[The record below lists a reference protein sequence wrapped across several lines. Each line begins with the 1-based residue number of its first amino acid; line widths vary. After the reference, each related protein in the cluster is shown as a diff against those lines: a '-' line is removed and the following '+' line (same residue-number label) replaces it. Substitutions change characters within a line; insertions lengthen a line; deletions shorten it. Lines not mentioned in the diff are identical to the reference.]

1 MTITEKIGQR
11 LVIGLPGPEMDPAF
25 IRLVK
30 EYKIGN
36 VILFQRNC
44 ESSAQLARLCRDIQE
59 LVRRETGHG
68 AFITIDQEGGSV
80 TRLPYEAVNVPG
92 SMALAATG
100 DPENTY
106 RAARLTAAELRSYG
120 INFNLAPVADIN
132 NNPDNPIIGV
142 RSYGDT
148 AEQVERYAAAA
159 LRGYLDGGVLAS
171 AKHFPGHGDT
181 DMDSHLSL
189 PCIDKS
195 LEELEKLELR
205 PFKALIDAGC
215 PAVMTTHILFPQLE
229 TDNVPATMSR
239 RIITGILKERL
250 GFRGLIISDC
260 VEMQAIGVYYGSA
273 KGAAAAMA
281 AGVDLVFV
289 SHTAEV
295 QEEAARTCRAAAESG
310 QISVEELDASVEK
323 ILRYKE
329 QYCTA
334 PTGTPEQPDPLA
346 EAAALRLSTIT
357 LTQGTIPALGG
368 DPFFCG
374 CADYQAGLVSNREL
388 EKPSFGEAM
397 SAKLGGTALVTGQD
411 PDAEEICAAVD
422 AARGRSSIFVGT
434 YNGHL
439 YPGQMALVKAL
450 GELNIPMAVVALR
463 NPYDLR
469 DIPAHAAGIA
479 AWDYSYL
486 TLDTLIPVIS
496 GKVTPQGR
504 LPIALERRN

>member
-44 ESSAQLARLCRDIQE
+44 ESSAQLAKLCQDIQDLIRE
-59 LVRRETGHG
+59 ETGHG

-92 SMALAATG
+92 AMALAATG
-100 DPENTY
+100 DPENAR
-106 RAARLTAAELRSYG
+106 RAARLTAEELRAFG
-120 INFNLAPVADIN
+120 INFNLAPVADVN
-132 NNPDNPIIGV
+132 NNPANPIIGV

-148 AEQVERYAAAA
+148 AEQAA
-159 LRGYLDGGVLAS
+159 LYTTAALKGYLEGGVLAS

-181 DMDSHLSL
+181 AMDSHLSL

-195 LEELEKLELR
+195 LEELEQLELR

-229 TDNVPATMSR
+229 PDNVPATMSR

-250 GFRGLIISDC
+250 GFQGLVISDC

-273 KGAAAAMA
+273 RGAAAAMA

-295 QEEAARTCRAAAESG
+295 QEEAAQVCRAAVESG
-310 QISVEELDASVEK
+310 QVSMEELDASVEK

-329 QYCTA
+329 QYCTGPA
-334 PTGTPEQPDPLA
+334 GSPERPEALA
-346 EAAALRLSTIT
+346 EAAALRRSTIT
-357 LTQGTIPALGG
+357 LTQGTIPALGNH
-368 DPFFCG
+368 PFFCG
-374 CADYQAGLVSNREL
+374 CADYQAGLVSNRES
-388 EKPSFGEAM
+388 EKPAFPEAM
-397 SAKLGGTALVTGQD
+397 SAKLGGTALVTSQD
-411 PDAEEICAAVD
+411 PTAEEIQKAVD
-422 AARGRSSIFVGT
+422 AAKGHSSIFAGT
-434 YNGHL
+434 FNGHL
-439 YPGQMALVKAL
+439 YPGQLALVKAL
-450 GELNIPMAVVALR
+450 GGLNIPMAVIALR

-469 DIPAHAAGIA
+469 DLPAHAAGVA

-486 TLDTLIPVIS
+486 TLDAVASVLNGEV
-496 GKVTPQGR
+496 KPQGKM
-504 LPIALERRN
+504 PIALEGRA

>member
-1 MTITEKIGQR
+1 MTVTEKIGQR
-11 LVIGLPGPEMDPAF
+11 LVIGFPGPEMSPAF

-44 ESSAQLARLCRDIQE
+44 ESSAQLSRLCRDIQE

-100 DPENTY
+100 DPENAC
-106 RAARLTAAELRSYG
+106 RAARLTAAELRAFG
-120 INFNLAPVADIN
+120 INFNLAPVADVN

-148 AEQVERYAAAA
+148 PEQVERFAAAA

-229 TDNVPATMSR
+229 PENVPATMSR

-250 GFRGLIISDC
+250 GFQGLVISDC

-273 KGAAAAMA
+273 RGAAAAMA

-289 SHTAEV
+289 SHTAET
-295 QEEAARTCRAAAESG
+295 QEEAALACRAAVESG
-310 QISVEELDASVEK
+310 QISMEELDASVEK

-329 QYCTA
+329 QYCTG
-334 PTGTPEQPDPLA
+334 PVGTPERPEALA
-346 EAAALRLSTIT
+346 EAAALRLATIA
-357 LTQGTIPALGG
+357 LTQGTIPALG
-368 DPFFCG
+368 DAPFFCG

-388 EKPSFGEAM
+388 EKPAFPEAM

-411 PDAEEICAAVD
+411 PSAEEIQAAVN
-422 AARGRSSIFVGT
+422 AAKGHTSIFVGT
-434 YNGHL
+434 FNGHL
-439 YPGQMALVKAL
+439 YPGQTALVKAL

-469 DIPAHAAGIA
+469 DLPGHAAGVA

-486 TLDTLIPVIS
+486 TLDALVPVLS
-496 GKVTPQGR
+496 GEVKPQGK
-504 LPIALERRN
+504 LPIALERRA

>member
-11 LVIGLPGPEMDPAF
+11 LAGGFPGTEMSPEF

-44 ESSAQLARLCRDIQE
+44 ESSAQLAKLCRDIQE
-59 LVRRETGHG
+59 LVRKETGHG
-68 AFITIDQEGGSV
+68 AFIAIDQEGGSV

-100 DPENTY
+100 NPENAR
-106 RAARLTAAELRSYG
+106 RAARLTAAELRSFG

-142 RSYGDT
+142 RSFGDT
-148 AEQVERYAAAA
+148 AEQTALYATAA
-159 LRGYLDGGVLAS
+159 LRGYQEGGVLAS

-189 PCIDKS
+189 PCIGKS
-195 LEELEKLELR
+195 LEELDALELR

-229 TDNVPATMSR
+229 PDNVPATMSR
-239 RIITGILKERL
+239 RIITGILKEHL
-250 GFRGLIISDC
+250 GFQGLVVSDC

-273 KGAAAAMA
+273 RGAAAAMA
-281 AGVDLVFV
+281 AGVDLVLV
-289 SHTAEV
+289 SHTAETL
-295 QEEAARTCRAAAESG
+295 EETAQVCRAAVESG
-310 QISVEELDASVEK
+310 QISMEELDASVEK

-329 QYCTA
+329 QYCTEPVGA
-334 PTGTPEQPDPLA
+334 PEGAEALA
-346 EAAALRLSTIT
+346 EAAALRLATIT
-357 LTQGTIPALGG
+357 LSQGAIPALGD

-388 EKPSFGEAM
+388 EKPSFAEAM

-411 PDAEEICAAVD
+411 PTDAEVRAAAG
-422 AARGRSSIFVGT
+422 AARGHSSIFVGT

-439 YPGQMALVKAL
+439 YPGQLALVKAL

-469 DIPAHAAGIA
+469 YVPEHAAGVA

-486 TLDTLIPVIS
+486 TLDALVPILS
-496 GKVTPQGR
+496 GEVKPQGKM
-504 LPIALERRN
+504 PISLEART